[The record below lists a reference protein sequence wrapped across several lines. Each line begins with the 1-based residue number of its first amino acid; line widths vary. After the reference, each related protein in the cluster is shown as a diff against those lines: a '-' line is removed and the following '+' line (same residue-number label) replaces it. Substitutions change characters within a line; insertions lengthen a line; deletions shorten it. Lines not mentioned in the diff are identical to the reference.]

1 MKIIQ
6 LLYVFKQ
13 CCDLHLI
20 FLYVLLVFFVY
31 LPKYK
36 IIFKTET
43 FAGEVPVH
51 VPYTK
56 FLR

>member
-20 FLYVLLVFFVY
+20 FLYVLPVFF
-31 LPKYK
+31 K